1 MIRFCSFCMAAFSFF
16 FLFKFE
22 LLCFNSCKAFKWF
35 VLNRNVVNSLLSN
48 IANFLDFYCSFHQLK
63 QYKGK
68 TNKKAF
74 LLFSNGQKFK
84 IWSSEEEKKVFL
96 FEFFFTVQNW
106 FFLKFMHIFTYL
118 NEEDENFDED
128 FTFSP
133 SKN

>member
-1 MIRFCSFCMAAFSFF
+1 MIRFCSFCMAAFPFF

-96 FEFFFTVQNW
+96 FEYFFYCAKLVISQIYAHFHLSQW
-106 FFLKFMHIFTYL
+106 RGWKFWWGFHFLSF
-118 NEEDENFDED
+118 
-128 FTFSP
+128 
-133 SKN
+133 